1 MPNAN
6 VRVQMRTKGSAG
18 GQKIVFYT
26 PARNKRVGVVNGA
39 ELDSTGCPA
48 VGGKIFM
55 GDFGYYNPSTG
66 KVKHLKTFKLA
77 KKLAAADTSI
87 YFYGGDF
94 DHVLTTGTVLMVAPA
109 TGATTGAGIAIA
121 SVEVTTLTGV
131 DGNVYK
137 GTITAGDFSLTDVAV
152 NTIFVEADVA
162 HATDSLPLVPTINCI
177 FAFDIY
183 IDFPYAT
190 AITDW
195 GKATYAT
202 ELYYHETL
210 YKASVKIPTYVELL
224 NKLSN
229 NATLFEL

>member
-55 GDFGYYNPSTG
+55 GDFGYYNPTTG

-77 KKLAAADTSI
+77 KELKATDTSI

-121 SVEVTTLTGV
+121 AVEVTTLTGV

-137 GTITAGDFSLTDVAV
+137 GTITAGDFSLTAVAV
-152 NTIFVEADVA
+152 NTIFVEANEA
-162 HATDSLPLVPTINCI
+162 HATDSVPLVPTINCI
-177 FAFDIY
+177 FAFDIN

-190 AITDW
+190 SITDW
-195 GKATYAT
+195 GKAVYTT

>member
-26 PARNKRVGVVNGA
+26 PARHKRVGVVNGA

-55 GDFGYYNPSTG
+55 GDFGYYNPTTG

-77 KKLAAADTSI
+77 KKLEATDTSI

-109 TGATTGAGIAIA
+109 TGATTGAGVAIA
-121 SVEVTTLTGV
+121 SVEVTTLSGV
-131 DGNVYK
+131 EGNVYK
-137 GTITAGDFSLTDVAV
+137 GTITAGAFSATDVAA
-152 NTIFVEADVA
+152 NTIFVEADKA
-162 HATDSLPLVPTINCI
+162 HATDSVPLVPTINCI

-195 GKATYAT
+195 GKATYT
-202 ELYYHETL
+202 TGLYYHETL
-210 YKASVKIPTYVELL
+210 YKASVKIPAYVEAL

>member
-55 GDFGYYNPSTG
+55 GDFGYYNPTTG

-77 KKLAAADTSI
+77 KELKATDTTV
-87 YFYGGDF
+87 YFYAGDF
-94 DHVLTTGTVLMVAPA
+94 DHVLTTGTILMIAPA
-109 TGATTGAGIAIA
+109 TGATTGAGAA
-121 SVEVTTLTGV
+121 VTDVEVTTLTGV

-137 GTITAGDFSLTDVAV
+137 GTITAADFAAGTVAV
-152 NTIFVEADVA
+152 NTIFVEANEA
-162 HATDSLPLVPTINCI
+162 HATDSVPLVPTINCI

-190 AITDW
+190 SITDW
-195 GKATYAT
+195 GKAIYTT